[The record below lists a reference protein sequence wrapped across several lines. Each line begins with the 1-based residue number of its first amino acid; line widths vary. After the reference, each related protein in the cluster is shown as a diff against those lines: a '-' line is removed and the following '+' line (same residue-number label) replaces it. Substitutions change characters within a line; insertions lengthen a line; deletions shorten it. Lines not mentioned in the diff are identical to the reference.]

1 MLRKGK
7 LRLLDINHFIA
18 EYGYWAL
25 FIGCLAE
32 GETVTLLGGL
42 AAHEGLLRYW
52 AVVAVVA
59 LGGIAGD
66 QLLYFIGRRY
76 GTAVLRRFKR
86 AQSNIERANRLI
98 LRHPRGFVIGVRF
111 MYGFRL
117 IGPLLIGASRLP
129 PAKFV
134 PLNILGAAA
143 WALIFVTL
151 GYLGGQVIAPWLEK
165 VDHHLKFGLL
175 AVAALV
181 LVWLV
186 PRAVRYAL
194 RRRRR

>member
-1 MLRKGK
+1 M
-7 LRLLDINHFIA
+7 DINHFIA

-66 QLLYFIGRRY
+66 QLLYFIGRSY
-76 GTAVLRRFKR
+76 GTAVLRRFKQ
-86 AQSNIERANRLI
+86 AQPNIERANRLI

-134 PLNILGAAA
+134 PLNILGAVA

-186 PRAVRYAL
+186 PRAVRYVL